1 MIIIDRIEGDYAI
14 LEAEEE
20 MLQIAVSELPAEAG
34 EGDILTLTDAGWMVD
49 AAATQ
54 ERREALAA
62 LRRRMLEDEE
72 A

>member
-1 MIIIDRIEGDYAI
+1 
-14 LEAEEE
+14 

-62 LRRRMLEDEE
+62 RRRRMLEDEE